1 MTIPGADDETRTHT
15 TEVTTPSRWR
25 VYQFHHVGITTL
37 GRRANRGMQQYSFS
51 RHRFQTRLPGN
62 ILRLRIRIRRDLAL
76 LDTTR
81 RWRWNRR
88 RSYRILH
95 HTASRFWCARCQI
108 RQRQAG
114 HKEDR
119 GQHRGGAT
127 KEIGG
132 TGRAKKAAR
141 RATAKSSTHVSTFT
155 VLHQDETDH
164 AHCCQEVHR
173 QNHRKKIFHITSS
186 STRRTAA
193 PRPEK
198 LW

>member
-1 MTIPGADDETRTHT
+1 
-15 TEVTTPSRWR
+15 
-25 VYQFHHVGITTL
+25 
-37 GRRANRGMQQYSFS
+37 MQQHNFS
-51 RHRFQTRLPGN
+51 RRCFQTRLPGN
-62 ILRLRIRIRRDLAL
+62 ILRLRVRICWHLTL
-76 LDTTR
+76 LHSTR
-81 RWRWNRR
+81 WRRWNRR

-95 HTASRFWCARCQI
+95 HTASRFWRARCQI

-119 GQHRGGAT
+119 RQHRGGAT

-141 RATAKSSTHVSTFT
+141 RATAKSSTHVSALA

-164 AHCCQEVHR
+164 ADSCQEVHR

-198 LW
+198 LC